1 MTTPIEDIPASS
13 IPAARAWI
21 LDGIEAQL
29 AGATGMLICLDEPG
43 PNQPDDIICVGEV
56 TQTYGPL
63 DIVGSGGRLWLT
75 EEYSVTVTISVFRGG
90 DDPVTVFNRAR
101 QLADLVV
108 AVVRSDPSLG
118 GAVDRAR
125 PARASH
131 SSAWTEDHT
140 GRLCEIELSIDCL
153 KSL

>member
-21 LDGIEAQL
+21 LAGVQAQL
-29 AGATGMLICLDEPG
+29 ADQTDVLVCLDEPG
-43 PNQPDDIICVGEV
+43 PNLPDDIVCVGEV
-56 TQTYGPL
+56 EQTYGPL

-75 EEYSVTVTISVFRGG
+75 EEYSVTVTVSVFRGG
-90 DDPVTVFNRAR
+90 DDAVGVFLRAR

-118 GAVDRAR
+118 GAVDRGR
-125 PARASH
+125 PGRASH
-131 SSAWTEDHT
+131 SSNWTEDHT

-153 KSL
+153 KAL